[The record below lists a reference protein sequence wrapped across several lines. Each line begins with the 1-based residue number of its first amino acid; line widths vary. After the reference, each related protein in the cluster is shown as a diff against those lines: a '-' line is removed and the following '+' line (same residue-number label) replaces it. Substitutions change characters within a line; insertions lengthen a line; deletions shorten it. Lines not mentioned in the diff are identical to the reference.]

1 MSSVVITPTPLHGDV
16 TPPPSK
22 SAAHRGII
30 CAALAKGQSCITPFE
45 PSDDMTATIGAVKAL
60 GASVMQE
67 DGNLI
72 VDGVNTFR
80 TISTEIDCLES
91 GSTLR
96 FLIPIAATGG
106 KQVVFTGRGRLP
118 RRPIGPYLDCLPK
131 AGVLCDT
138 SGGLPFKISGI
149 LRPGVFLLPGDI
161 SSQFITGLLLALPL
175 LDGDSEIRL
184 TTPLQSEGYISL
196 TMDIMSRFGVKT
208 NRYGQSFFVKGNQNY
223 TPCQFDVE
231 GDWSQAA
238 FWLAAGAINS
248 NMLGGK
254 INCRGLDINSKQ
266 GDKAVCDILRSFGA
280 AVSCDNSVSAHGGK
294 LHGCEIDASQI
305 PDLVPILA
313 VVAALS
319 GGRTII
325 GNAARLRI
333 KESDRLKTT
342 AAGLRALGANITE
355 HGDALVIDG
364 LPELAGGIAD
374 GAGDHRIVMA
384 LSIAAMR
391 CKNPVTINGCESI
404 EKSYPKFFE
413 HYKTLGGNVNVIDMG

>member
-1 MSSVVITPTPLHGDV
+1 MSSVIITPAPLHGNV

-30 CAALAKGQSCITPFE
+30 CAALAKGQSIITPFE

-60 GASVMQE
+60 GASVIQE
-67 DGNLI
+67 GEKLI
-72 VDGVNTFR
+72 VDGTNTFR

-96 FLIPIAATGG
+96 FLIPVAATSG
-106 KQVVFTGRGRLP
+106 KQVSFTGRGRLP
-118 RRPIGPYLDCLPK
+118 RRPIGPYLDCLPP

-138 SGGLPFKISGI
+138 LGGLPLTISGT
-149 LRPGVFLLPGDI
+149 LKPGIYTLPGDV
-161 SSQFITGLLLALPL
+161 SSQFITGLLLALPML
-175 LDGDSEIRL
+175 CGDSEIRL

-196 TMDIMSRFGVKT
+196 TMDIMSRFRVQT
-208 NRYGQSFFVKGNQNY
+208 SRSGQTFFIKGNQSY
-223 TPCQFDVE
+223 VPCQFGVE

-238 FWLAAGAINS
+238 FWLAAGAVAANR
-248 NMLGGK
+248 LDT
-254 INCRGLDINSKQ
+254 INCLGLGPKSKQ

-280 AVSCDNSVSAHGGK
+280 NVSCGDSVSARGGN
-294 LHGCEIDASQI
+294 LHCCNIDASQI
-305 PDLVPILA
+305 PDLVPVLA

-319 GGRTII
+319 EGRTII

-333 KESDRLKTT
+333 KETDRLKTT

-355 HGDALVIDG
+355 LADALVIDG
-364 LPELAGGIAD
+364 VPELAGGTAD
-374 GAGDHRIVMA
+374 GTGDHRIVMA
-384 LSIAAMR
+384 MSVAALR

-404 EKSYPKFFE
+404 EKSYPKFFG
-413 HYKTLGGNVNVIDMG
+413 HYNSLGGNANVINMG